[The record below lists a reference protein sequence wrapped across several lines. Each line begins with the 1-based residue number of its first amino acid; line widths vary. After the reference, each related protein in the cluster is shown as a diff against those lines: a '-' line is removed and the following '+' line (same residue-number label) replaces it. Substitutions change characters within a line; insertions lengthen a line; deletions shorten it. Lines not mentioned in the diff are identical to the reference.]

1 MLPNCEVVST
11 RGALLRQSTNPS
23 DLGLPGW
30 VAAHRQR
37 GEHDLE
43 PRHLL
48 PLDFVFFLKKSAP
61 PICEVLWSR
70 APPRSRRVPESCKI
84 DVLPHPG
91 TPTVHGGSPTS
102 RARRTAAPMADQNG
116 APDGTGRR
124 SRTRRPVERAP
135 PVLKRGQKFQRA
147 LAECRELR
155 VAWADEHTVGRNHKK
170 RRREV
175 YEKHGLDRYQWSQC
189 YTKYRK
195 HPHRRGHRA
204 GHRVGG

>member
-1 MLPNCEVVST
+1 MRRSSPPAGRARPRSASPPST
-11 RGALLRQSTNPS
+11 RLCCFFRPRWRLR
-23 DLGLPGW
+23 
-30 VAAHRQR
+30 
-37 GEHDLE
+37 
-43 PRHLL
+43 
-48 PLDFVFFLKKSAP
+48 FVRFCGRAP
-61 PICEVLWSR
+61 
-70 APPRSRRVPESCKI
+70 PPRSRRVPESCKI

-91 TPTVHGGSPTS
+91 TPTVHGGSPTT

-116 APDGTGRR
+116 APDGTHRR
-124 SRTRRPVERAP
+124 SSRTRRPVESAP
-135 PVLKRGQKFQRA
+135 TVLKRGQKFQRA